1 MKRDSESP
9 FLFLCALSTAICGL
23 LFLSRHG
30 EANANPAS
38 TEVTATTW
46 GWAKLV
52 SVPVQVKSPDS
63 TNESTLLQI
72 AFQMTDSETLTAFV
86 SRDFMGMPMSVAAS
100 PLSWKASDEVLIVR
114 VPGMGHGHNPTSAYF
129 VIDWRKKPEK

>member
-63 TNESTLLQI
+63 TNESTLLQVK
-72 AFQMTDSETLTAFV
+72 FQMTDSETLTAFV
-86 SRDFMGMPMSVAAS
+86 GRDFGMLSTVEAS
-100 PLSWKASDEVLIVR
+100 PLRNWKVGDEVLIVR
-114 VPGMGHGHNPTSAYF
+114 VP
-129 VIDWRKKPEK
+129 